1 MQDVFDDNAREAENP
16 VVVSEAQILEYGLQ
30 TLKKTPNRKHDG
42 RDIRWQIVS
51 EHRSLVLMD
60 QKGIK
65 FKRDIECFSEARG
78 RRAYVS
84 STGVSGLCRQQQKRR
99 FESANR

>member
-1 MQDVFDDNAREAENP
+1 MQDVFDDNARENL

-30 TLKKTPNRKHDG
+30 TLKTPNRKHDG

-65 FKRDIECFSEARG
+65 FKRDIECFSEAWSTSILPPSTLEY
-78 RRAYVS
+78 RRVWTM
-84 STGVSGLCRQQQKRR
+84 STTAKASI
-99 FESANR
+99 